1 MRKTSINGSNRIKNR
16 GDIMKKIA
24 LLMILV
30 LCWLFGYSAFA
41 AELEYTALYVGS
53 NKAYVND
60 VEKQIDEDNPAV
72 EVFVEN
78 DRSYVPVRFI
88 SESYQGTVEWV
99 QETQTVNIIFADRII
114 SLTIGKPEIIING
127 ETKELDVAP
136 IIRNERTFLPL
147 RACTEAIGK
156 EVFYSKGLIL
166 ISDIPD
172 ILHETWDADIVDMLI
187 ENFFK

>member
-1 MRKTSINGSNRIKNR
+1 MKRITLILLLLIITLISIT
-16 GDIMKKIA
+16 
-24 LLMILV
+24 
-30 LCWLFGYSAFA
+30 AFA

-60 VEKQIDEDNPAV
+60 VEKQIDENNPAV

-99 QETQTVNIIFADRII
+99 QETQTVNITFADRTI

-127 ETKELDVAP
+127 ETKALDVAP

-172 ILHETWDADIVDMLI
+172 ILHETWDEDVIDLLI
-187 ENFFK
+187 ENYFE

>member
-1 MRKTSINGSNRIKNR
+1 
-16 GDIMKKIA
+16 MKKILA
-24 LLMILV
+24 LTLILCNLICV
-30 LCWLFGYSAFA
+30 LTFA

-88 SESYQGTVEWV
+88 SESYEGAVEWV
-99 QETQTVNIIFADRII
+99 QETQTVNITFTDRTI

-127 ETKELDVAP
+127 ETKALDVAP

-187 ENFFK
+187 KRFFQ

>member
-1 MRKTSINGSNRIKNR
+1 
-16 GDIMKKIA
+16 MKKLIIVLA
-24 LLMILV
+24 LITAS
-30 LCWLFGYSAFA
+30 LCVNVFA
-41 AELEYTALYVGS
+41 TDLEYTALYVGS
-53 NKAYVND
+53 NKAFVND
-60 VEKQIDEDNPAV
+60 IEQQIDAENPNV
-72 EVFVEN
+72 KVFVEN

-88 SESYQGTVEWV
+88 GESYNGSVEWV
-99 QETQTVNIIFADRII
+99 QETQTVNIAFADRTI

-127 ETKELDVAP
+127 EVKELDVAP

-172 ILHETWDADIVDMLI
+172 ILHETWDADVVDMLI
-187 ENFFK
+187 ENYFR

>member
-1 MRKTSINGSNRIKNR
+1 MIIL
-16 GDIMKKIA
+16 KKVVA
-24 LLMILV
+24 LTLILCNLICV
-30 LCWLFGYSAFA
+30 STFA

-88 SESYQGTVEWV
+88 SESYEGAVEWV
-99 QETQTVNIIFADRII
+99 QETQTVNITFTDRTI

-187 ENFFK
+187 KRFFQ

>member
-1 MRKTSINGSNRIKNR
+1 
-16 GDIMKKIA
+16 MKKTILCA
-24 LLMILV
+24 LSILFLISGINV
-30 LCWLFGYSAFA
+30 YADN
-41 AELEYTALYVGS
+41 LEYTALYVGS
-53 NKAYVND
+53 NKAFVND
-60 VEKQIDEDNPAV
+60 IEQQIDAENSNV
-72 EVFVEN
+72 KVFVEN

-88 SESYQGTVEWV
+88 SENYDGQVEWV
-99 QETQTVNIIFADRII
+99 QETQTVNITFADRTI

-127 ETKELDVAP
+127 KVNALDVAP
-136 IIRNERTFLPL
+136 IIREGRTFLPL

-187 ENFFK
+187 NYYFQ

>member
-1 MRKTSINGSNRIKNR
+1 
-16 GDIMKKIA
+16 MKRV
-24 LLMILV
+24 V
-30 LCWLFGYSAFA
+30 LIFLIICSLFSTTVFA
-41 AELEYTALYVGS
+41 SELEYTALYVGS

-60 VEKQIDEDNPAV
+60 VEKHIDKDNPMV
-72 EVFVEN
+72 EVFAEN

-88 SESYQGTVEWV
+88 SESYNGQVEWI
-99 QETQTVNIIFADRII
+99 QETQTVNITFPDRTI
-114 SLTIGKPEIIING
+114 SLTIGVPEIIIDG
-127 ETKELDVAP
+127 EVKPLDVAP
-136 IIRNERTFLPL
+136 IVREERTFLPL

-187 ENFFK
+187 NYYF